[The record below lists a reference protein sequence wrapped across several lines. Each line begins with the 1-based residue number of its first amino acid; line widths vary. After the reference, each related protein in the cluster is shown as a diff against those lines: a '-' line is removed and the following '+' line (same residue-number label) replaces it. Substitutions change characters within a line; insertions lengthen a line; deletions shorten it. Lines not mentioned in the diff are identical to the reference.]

1 MKSLLNR
8 RSVLTGP
15 SHIVRM
21 AQNPAAASASSPD
34 ANADSDDL
42 SRGLA
47 SGAASRP
54 ASKAGANV
62 GADGGSAF
70 RADFRADPRA
80 DFSADAEA
88 ELDGTTG
95 PGAGAD
101 GASIGPSNAA
111 SAAGAAVARHGP
123 RPVLTLRPVQAVPSQ
138 VSARGVQIAN
148 TAEVEW
154 LAEEEA
160 LMPFRVFRSFAYSV
174 SLLFHAKEL
183 AYYVALYQDGALWR
197 ALKAADLEAAEAA
210 FHHFEDQ
217 ATRLSD
223 CETRRAQLEA
233 QNEQLAR
240 MIARSEAEAER
251 LRSDLQRRSAQEQA
265 ASNRQHQVRKEVS
278 QLEAQ
283 RIAAQAHLN
292 KAHRQMQQL
301 KMTSNEAIPHLPSR

>member
-1 MKSLLNR
+1 VKSLLNR

-34 ANADSDDL
+34 ANADADDV
-42 SRGLA
+42 SRGFA
-47 SGAASRP
+47 SGAASGPESRP
-54 ASKAGANV
+54 RADV
-62 GADGGSAF
+62 GADAEGDF
-70 RADFRADPRA
+70 RGDCKADFGAD
-80 DFSADAEA
+80 
-88 ELDGTTG
+88 LDGT
-95 PGAGAD
+95 PGSGAEAD
-101 GASIGPSNAA
+101 GVSSAASNAA
-111 SAAGAAVARHGP
+111 SPTGAAVARHGP

-160 LMPFRVFRSFAYSV
+160 LTPFRVFRSFAYSV

-183 AYYVALYQDGALWR
+183 VYYVALYQEGALWR

-210 FHHFEDQ
+210 FRHFEDQ

>member
-15 SHIVRM
+15 SHVVRIP
-21 AQNPAAASASSPD
+21 QNRAAMPPSPADADDAPPDLASTAGSDAAPNPGTEREPDAVSGAVSGSASS
-34 ANADSDDL
+34 SM
-42 SRGLA
+42 
-47 SGAASRP
+47 
-54 ASKAGANV
+54 
-62 GADGGSAF
+62 SAT
-70 RADFRADPRA
+70 AQ
-80 DFSADAEA
+80 
-88 ELDGTTG
+88 
-95 PGAGAD
+95 
-101 GASIGPSNAA
+101 
-111 SAAGAAVARHGP
+111 AAVARGAP

-160 LMPFRVFRSFAYSV
+160 LTPFRVFRSFAYSV

-183 AYYVALYQDGALWR
+183 VYYVALYQEGALWR

-210 FHHFEDQ
+210 FRHFEDQ

-283 RIAAQAHLN
+283 RMAAQAHLN

-301 KMTSNEAIPHLPSR
+301 NMTSNEAIPHLPAR

>member
-8 RSVLTGP
+8 RSVLAGP
-15 SHIVRM
+15 SHVVRV
-21 AQNPAAASASSPD
+21 AQDNASAPVPPD
-34 ANADSDDL
+34 DADE
-42 SRGLA
+42 
-47 SGAASRP
+47 ASREI
-54 ASKAGANV
+54 ASDAP
-62 GADGGSAF
+62 SALSSALSSDAPSGF
-70 RADFRADPRA
+70 ASDP
-80 DFSADAEA
+80 SQ
-88 ELDGTTG
+88 
-95 PGAGAD
+95 
-101 GASIGPSNAA
+101 
-111 SAAGAAVARHGP
+111 AAVARGAA
-123 RPVLTLRPVQAVPSQ
+123 RPVLTLRPVQTAPSQ

-183 AYYVALYQDGALWR
+183 TYYVALYQDGALWR

-240 MIARSEAEAER
+240 EIARSEAQAER

-265 ASNRQHQVRKEVS
+265 ATTRQHQVRKEVS
-278 QLEAQ
+278 LLEAQ
-283 RIAAQAHLN
+283 RVAAQAHLN

-301 KMTSNEAIPHLPSR
+301 NLTSNEAIPHLPTR